1 MRRQRKPKTRQLG
14 YEPDPELAHQQI
26 VDLVH
31 ELNETR
37 IPVTVS
43 KNQSPSYLA
52 RLGLSEKQTEL
63 RRLVESWKASG
74 PNLRKMFEQEPDLQ
88 LRTKKGKTVF
98 YSTPTGRGHLEW
110 LACPSENDHSFPKD
124 DALKEFMTLITNPD
138 WDLLGGPCPRCDNYF
153 LKKTRRKNIY
163 CSRTCS
169 STATAIPAIRR
180 KRQQE
185 QAKKVA
191 IAQKYIDEWGKSKR
205 RSGWKKWVSIETG
218 YTDRWLTRAINGK
231 TLSAPKTN
239 DMCLS

>member
-1 MRRQRKPKTRQLG
+1 MKRQRKPKTKQLG

-31 ELNETR
+31 ELNETCIR
-37 IPVTVS
+37 VTLS
-43 KNQSPSYLA
+43 NSQNPAYLA
-52 RLGLSEKQTEL
+52 RLGLSEKQEEL

-74 PNLRKMFEQEPDLQ
+74 PNLRKMFEQEPELE
-88 LRTKKGKTVF
+88 LRTKKGKTLF
-98 YSTPTGRGHLEW
+98 WSTPTGRGHLEW
-110 LACPSENDHSFPKD
+110 GACPTEDNQSSPKD
-124 DALKEFMTLITNPD
+124 DALKEFMNLITSSD
-138 WDLLGGPCPRCDNYF
+138 WDLLGGPCPRCRNYF

-185 QAKKVA
+185 QAKKIA
-191 IAQKYIDEWGKSKR
+191 IAQRCLDEWGKSKR

-231 TLSAPKTN
+231 KLSAPN
-239 DMCLS
+239 NH